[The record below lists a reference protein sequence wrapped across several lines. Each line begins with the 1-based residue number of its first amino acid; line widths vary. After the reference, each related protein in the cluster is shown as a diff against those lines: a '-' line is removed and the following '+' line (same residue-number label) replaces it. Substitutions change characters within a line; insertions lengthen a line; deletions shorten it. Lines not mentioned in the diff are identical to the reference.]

1 MTQLTASLTSS
12 IEDGEVRYYSFDAMP
27 VYDEFMDRP
36 LSRWG
41 KASSQWSNSAILK
54 NFLRQT
60 RGSARDIDLLEIS
73 CGRGYVGL
81 ASRELGFR
89 SYTGVEPNQKLAQY
103 SRELLGAT
111 IHEELLP
118 HLTSLRNESFDL
130 VMSAHVIEHATNPYE
145 ARDWCDEMFRVVR
158 PGGFVLIVAP
168 DIVDYKNYFWDTDW
182 SHGYPP
188 TPKRISQ
195 MFDDIGLDITFA
207 GKMHLGR
214 TGLGAA
220 VAAHTL
226 SALIPTHLGDTV
238 TARLFGRPLVSGMKI
253 TMWGLVFVIGRKPSA
268 SPS

>member
-1 MTQLTASLTSS
+1 
-12 IEDGEVRYYSFDAMP
+12 MP

-41 KASSQWSNSAILK
+41 KASSQWSNSAVLR
-54 NFLRQT
+54 NFLRRT
-60 RGSARDIDLLEIS
+60 TGRPRDINLLEIG

-118 HLTSLRNESFDL
+118 HLTSLGDESFDL

-145 ARDWCDEMFRVVR
+145 ARDWCAEMARVVR
-158 PGGFVLIVAP
+158 PGGYVLIVAP
-168 DIVDYKNYFWDTDW
+168 DVIDYKNYFWDLDW
-182 SHGYPP
+182 SHGYAP

-195 MFDDIGLDITFA
+195 VFDDVGLEPTFV

-214 TGLGAA
+214 TGTGAA
-220 VAAHTL
+220 LVAHAL
-226 SALIPTHLGDTV
+226 AALIPTHLGDAL
-238 TARLFGRPLVSGMKI
+238 TARLFGRPLVSGLKI
-253 TMWGLVFVIGRKPSA
+253 IMWGQVFVIGRKPLAAPSA
-268 SPS
+268 R